1 MVILHNG
8 HQNEGLASIRYNMLC
23 QKVARAKTFSTPER
37 LPPNTC
43 RFHSLR
49 TNYQWSVVMK
59 CIQLS
64 GDGGYRRRKTLVMTD
79 TIPAPEML
87 RQMIHCNCFEECNT
101 QKCTCRKNGLECTS
115 ASGHCHDGQCD
126 NMRN

>member
-1 MVILHNG
+1 M
-8 HQNEGLASIRYNMLC
+8 
-23 QKVARAKTFSTPER
+23 
-37 LPPNTC
+37 
-43 RFHSLR
+43 
-49 TNYQWSVVMK
+49 
-59 CIQLS
+59 
-64 GDGGYRRRKTLVMTD
+64 MTD

-126 NMRN
+126 NMTN

>member
-1 MVILHNG
+1 M
-8 HQNEGLASIRYNMLC
+8 
-23 QKVARAKTFSTPER
+23 
-37 LPPNTC
+37 
-43 RFHSLR
+43 
-49 TNYQWSVVMK
+49 
-59 CIQLS
+59 
-64 GDGGYRRRKTLVMTD
+64 MTD

-126 NMRN
+126 NMTNQPLTEKYYDENYLGNEHSEL